1 MTQTYDNIVI
11 GGGAAG
17 CVVAARLSED
27 PDRKVLL
34 LEAGGHNRR
43 LSVKAPAAFS
53 SQFGTKLDWEYW
65 TEPEE
70 NLFGRSLHEPRG
82 KLLGG
87 CSSMNAMMYV
97 RGNAYDYDS
106 WVQQGADGWSAE
118 EVLPFFRRSER
129 NADLAGPY
137 HGTDGPMSV
146 CTVTPDPVTRRV
158 VEACVEAGFERRDD
172 INGERQEGVTF
183 TQVNQ
188 HKGVRH
194 DTATAFLQPA
204 RRRPNLTVRTGAL
217 VHRVLLRDGRADG
230 VEVSFGK
237 DREIFRAAGDI
248 VLSAGA
254 FGTPEILQ
262 RSGIGPADHLRS
274 VGVPVEIDLPAVGR
288 NLMEHPFQFVN
299 WELKGADLGLADISH
314 PKHLARWVATRKG
327 KLASNVGEALAFFRT
342 DRSLPAPDMEFVIAP
357 LFFWE
362 HGKRQHPRPA
372 FSIGLSYIAPTSRG
386 SVMIRS
392 SDPTDKARVKLR
404 MLSDPAEVTAIATGI
419 ERAREVAAQPA
430 LREMCG
436 MEINPGPW
444 VRTSEAV
451 GEYIRG
457 TVEHTYHPACTARIG
472 SPQDGACDARLRVH
486 GVEGLRIA
494 DASAMPTITR
504 GNTHAPTI
512 MIGERCADFVRAG
525 STDRPAASHGQ
536 LIGQVA

>member
-1 MTQTYDNIVI
+1 MGETYDNIVI

-158 VEACVEAGFERRDD
+158 VDACVEAGFELRDD
-172 INGERQEGVTF
+172 INGEQQEGVTF

-188 HKGVRH
+188 RNGVRH

-204 RRRPNLTVRTGAL
+204 RKRPNLTVRTGAL

-274 VGVPVEIDLPAVGR
+274 VGVPVAIDLPAVGR

-299 WELKGADLGLADISH
+299 WELAGTDLGLADISH
-314 PKHLARWVATRKG
+314 PKHLARWLATRKG

-392 SDPTDKARVKLR
+392 SDPTANARVQLR
-404 MLSDPAEVTAIATGI
+404 MLSDPAEVMAITTGI
-419 ERAREVAAQPA
+419 ERAREVAVQPA
-430 LREMCG
+430 LRDMCG
-436 MEINPGPW
+436 IEINPGPW

-451 GEYIRG
+451 GEYVRA

-536 LIGQVA
+536 LIGQGA